1 VDTPLPT
8 SSLCTV
14 LLVDDEPV
22 MRLLVRAYL
31 ESDGLTVLDEAA
43 DGLAGLESFL
53 ALNPPPVPTV
63 VVLDNRMPGL
73 TGIEVAERILALHPT
88 QIVVLFSAALD
99 PVIEAKARE
108 LGVNACV
115 SKTDTEKLP
124 GIIRSL
130 IAAAG

>member
-1 VDTPLPT
+1 VDSPAAVGCPYTI
-8 SSLCTV
+8 

-22 MRLLVRAYL
+22 MRMLVRAYL
-31 ESDGLTVLDEAA
+31 ESDGLTIIEEAS
-43 DGLAGLESFL
+43 DGLEGLDTFL

-73 TGIEVAERILALHPT
+73 TGIEVAERILTLHPT

-99 PVIEAKARE
+99 PEIEKKAQE
-108 LGVNACV
+108 LGVKACV
-115 SKTDTEKLP
+115 AKTDTEKLP

-130 IAAAG
+130 IDEAR